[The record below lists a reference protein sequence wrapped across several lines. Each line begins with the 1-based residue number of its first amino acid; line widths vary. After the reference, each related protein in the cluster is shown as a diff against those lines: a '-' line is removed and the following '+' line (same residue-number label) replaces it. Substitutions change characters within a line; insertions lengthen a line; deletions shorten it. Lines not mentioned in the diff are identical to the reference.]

1 MSSTIFELLHRVA
14 HDIPGCLHTSVVD
27 IESGMSLA
35 AISPGQDNLGAAGAD
50 AYQSDLFRQIR
61 QASEGLQSKRL
72 PESVVII
79 GEMSIFISSP
89 FPQTTYFWHVVTSID
104 TTIGFTQAIMRKYQQ
119 PLIDSISNVF
129 H

>member
-14 HDIPGCLHTSVVD
+14 SDIPGCLHTSVVD

-35 AISPGQDNLGAAGAD
+35 AVSLGQDSLSAAGAD
-50 AYQSDLFRQIR
+50 AYQSDLFRLIE
-61 QASEGLQSKRL
+61 QASEGLESNGA

-79 GEMSIFISSP
+79 GESAVFISSP
-89 FPQTTYFWHVVTSID
+89 FPHTTYFWHVVTSID